1 MFTYHNFRP
10 TANGIRSG
18 GGRNLIRWR
27 TESNWAADGIQSGG
41 GRNPIRWRTESN
53 QVADG
58 RRVWHPCHT
67 HAIYQLSSS
76 NNATRR
82 LRGTVGGHGIP
93 CHTHAI
99 YQLSS
104 SNNATRRLRGMVG
117 GYGIPAI
124 PTQSIN
130 YQAVAMQQEGC
141 VGMARMPYPP
151 NTEKAQSCALW
162 ALLLFGRC
170 RIRGSGSSLSTLLL
184 EERCQDQRSHRA
196 SCRGARKT

>member
-1 MFTYHNFRP
+1 MDVKSVCVSQFP
-10 TANGIRSG
+10 TDGGRNPIGRRTESDQTADGIRS
-18 GGRNLIRWR
+18 
-27 TESNWAADGIQSGG
+27 DGE
-41 GRNPIRWRTESN
+41 RNPIRWRTESN

-67 HAIYQLSSS
+67 HAIYQLSNSS
-76 NNATRR
+76 
-82 LRGTVGGHGIP
+82 
-93 CHTHAI
+93 
-99 YQLSS
+99 
-104 SNNATRRLRGMVG
+104 NATRRLRGMVG

-124 PTQSIN
+124 PTQSTN
-130 YQAVAMQQEGC
+130 YQAAAMQQEGCVGMAGGYGIPAIPTQSTNYQTVRMQQEGC

-151 NTEKAQSCALW
+151 NTEKAQSSALW

-184 EERCQDQRSHRA
+184 EERCRDQRSHRA

>member
-1 MFTYHNFRP
+1 MDVKSVCISQFP
-10 TANGIRSG
+10 TD
-18 GGRNLIRWR
+18 GGRNPIGQR
-27 TESNWAADGIQSGG
+27 TESDWAADGIRSGG

-67 HAIYQLSSS
+67 HAIYQLSNSS
-76 NNATRR
+76 NATRR
-82 LRGTVGGHGIP
+82 LRGT
-93 CHTHAI
+93 
-99 YQLSS
+99 
-104 SNNATRRLRGMVG
+104 VG

-124 PTQSIN
+124 PTQSTN
-130 YQAVAMQQEGC
+130 YQTVRMQQEGC

-151 NTEKAQSCALW
+151 NTEKAQSSALW

-184 EERCQDQRSHRA
+184 EERCRDQRSHRA